1 MNLAAFVD
9 FLRQMRTQIKENWA
23 LFDNNT
29 RVMIVCVGLL
39 VAAPILWVTFK
50 GSETRYIT
58 LADNLTAQQIAETV
72 TLLEER
78 KIDYKVDESAH
89 AISVLPKARG
99 EMLLLLEQNNLPV
112 GESVPAGFEDFFASS
127 DLMSNQ
133 WLNNV
138 NFMRAVEGQLEKQLN
153 MLDFVETSD
162 VIIREADQALFV
174 DEQIPSEAT
183 VQLAVTRP
191 VSKPER
197 KLLVSMVARAGG
209 ANLHAGNI
217 TISTTSGEALHL
229 PSESEFAAIAN
240 DKLEYQEEVEGRIE
254 RKILNT
260 LRDMGVKGT
269 VLVGANVNFDKM
281 EKVEDVVAEG
291 APLSELSTTQTINSN
306 EQLPQGAP
314 GALTNVPEAA
324 AAPGGVNTTD
334 EMKEVLTNSEPSR
347 TTTKTVSDPGN
358 VVKYSVAMV
367 VQGDDFTQETDA
379 DGNVTPGQYNG
390 MTEEFRTRLQQL
402 AQSAVSL
409 ENGTAEV
416 NVVAHNFQTAG
427 VAAIEQ
433 ANETRAAT
441 ERMAMNQKWY
451 MSAGLIVLIIIA
463 FFILRSMFKKSV
475 IWPQDERPEEKVK
488 EIPAATLEDMRR
500 QEVAAEISQL
510 SMEDPEA
517 IAALLRSWMSQDED

>member
-9 FLRQMRTQIKENWA
+9 FFRQMRTQIKENWA

-39 VAAPILWVTFK
+39 VAAPIFWVTFR

-72 TLLEER
+72 TILEER
-78 KIDYKVDESAH
+78 SIPYSVDESSRT
-89 AISVLPKARG
+89 IQVLPKDRG
-99 EMLLLLEQNNLPV
+99 AMLLLLEENNLPV
-112 GESVPAGFEDFFASS
+112 GASIPDGFEELFTRS

-138 NFMRAVEGQLEKQLN
+138 NFMRAVQRNLETQLDSF
-153 MLDFVETSD
+153 DFVDSSS
-162 VIIREADQALFV
+162 VVIREADQALFV
-174 DEQIPSEAT
+174 DEQIPSEAS
-183 VQLAVTRP
+183 VVLNVNRP
-191 VSKPER
+191 VSKQES

-217 TISTTSGEALHL
+217 TISTTSGEAIHL
-229 PSESEFAAIAN
+229 PADSEFASIAN
-240 DKLEYQEEVEGRIE
+240 SKLEYQDEVENRIQ

-260 LRDMGVKGT
+260 LRDMDVQGT
-269 VLVGANVNFDKM
+269 VLVGADVNFDKM

-291 APLSELSTTQTINSN
+291 TPLSELSTTQTINTN

-324 AAPGGVNTTD
+324 AAPGGVSTTD
-334 EMKEVLTNSEPSR
+334 TMKEVLTNSEPSR
-347 TTTKTVSDPGN
+347 TMTKTISDPGN

-367 VQGDDFTQETDA
+367 VQGDDITRETDA
-379 DGNVTPGQYNG
+379 DGNVTSEQYNG
-390 MTEEFRTRLQQL
+390 MTEDLRTRLQQV
-402 AQSAVSL
+402 AQSAVAMEGDAVSI
-409 ENGTAEV
+409 NIV
-416 NVVAHNFQTAG
+416 DHNFETAG
-427 VAAIEQ
+427 VAAINQ
-433 ANETRAAT
+433 AIETRAAT
-441 ERMAMNQKWY
+441 EQMAMSQKWY
-451 MSAGLIVLIIIA
+451 MSAGLFTLIVIA

-517 IAALLRSWMSQDED
+517 IAALLRSWMSEDED

>member
-1 MNLAAFVD
+1 
-9 FLRQMRTQIKENWA
+9 
-23 LFDNNT
+23 
-29 RVMIVCVGLL
+29 
-39 VAAPILWVTFK
+39 
-50 GSETRYIT
+50 
-58 LADNLTAQQIAETV
+58 
-72 TLLEER
+72 
-78 KIDYKVDESAH
+78 
-89 AISVLPKARG
+89 
-99 EMLLLLEQNNLPV
+99 MLLLLEQNNLPV

-153 MLDFVETSD
+153 MLDFVESSD

-183 VQLAVTRP
+183 VQLAVNRP
-191 VSKPER
+191 VSKQER

-217 TISTTSGEALHL
+217 TISTTAGEALHL

-240 DKLEYQEEVEGRIE
+240 DKLEFQDGIESRIE
-254 RKILNT
+254 QKLLKI
-260 LRDMGVKGT
+260 LRDMGVHGE
-269 VLVGANVNFDKM
+269 VIVGANVNFDKK

-334 EMKEVLTNSEPSR
+334 TMKEVLTNSEPSR
-347 TTTKTVSDPGN
+347 TTTKTISDPGN

-367 VQGDDFTQETDA
+367 VQGDDVQRETDA
-379 DGNVTPGQYNG
+379 EGNVVSEQYLG
-390 MTEEFRTRLQQL
+390 MTEEFRTRLQTV
-402 AQSAVSL
+402 AQSAVAM
-409 ENGTAEV
+409 EEGAVEV
-416 NVVAHNFQTAG
+416 SVVDHNFQTAG
-427 VAAIEQ
+427 VAALNQ
-433 ANETRAAT
+433 AIETRAAT
-441 ERMAMNQKWY
+441 EQMAMSQKWY
-451 MSAGLIVLIIIA
+451 SAAGLLAVIVIA
-463 FFILRSMFKKSV
+463 WLILRSMLKKAI
-475 IWPQDERPEEKVK
+475 IWPHDEKPEEKVK

-500 QEVAAEISQL
+500 QEVAAEIAQL
-510 SMEDPEA
+510 SMEDPES